1 MQRSA
6 IITTLLAV
14 AAYLVYYAFTTSLD
28 RAWCAHIATAVLL
41 AWIGWRDR
49 QQARSALPMFA
60 ATYIL
65 IESSQVAVCG
75 ALAWGLGTKPE
86 RDLCVMVGGDTLYAG
101 AVSLLLAALW
111 TWRGA
116 AWLSRPPPSK

>member
-6 IITTLLAV
+6 VITLILAV
-14 AAYLVYYAFTTSLD
+14 AAYLGYYGFISSTD
-28 RAWCAHIATAVLL
+28 RAWCAHIATATLL

-49 QQARSALPMFA
+49 RQASSGLALFA

-65 IESSQVAVCG
+65 IESTQVAVCG
-75 ALAWGLGTKPE
+75 ALAWGLGTTPD
-86 RDLCVMVGGDTLYAG
+86 RDLCVAVGGESLYSA
-101 AVSLLLAALW
+101 AVSLLVAALW

-116 AWLSRPPPSK
+116 LWPSRQPSQK

>member
-6 IITTLLAV
+6 IITIVLAV
-14 AAYLVYYAFTTSLD
+14 AAHLGYYGFISSVD
-28 RAWCAHIATAVLL
+28 RAWCAHVATAVLL

-49 QQARSALPMFA
+49 QQAQSALPMFA

-75 ALAWGLGTKPE
+75 ALAWGLGTTPD
-86 RDLCVMVGGDTLYAG
+86 RDLCVLVGGETFYAA
-101 AVSLLLAALW
+101 AVSLLVAALW
-111 TWRGA
+111 TWRRTL
-116 AWLSRPPPSK
+116 WPSQHLPSK